1 MRRIDS
7 DHKDMVRRLAK
18 PPETIELSDH
28 QKDLLHA
35 SIGISSEAG
44 ELLDAVKKH
53 TIYGKELDR
62 ENIIEEL
69 GDLEFY
75 MEMLR
80 EQISITRDAVL
91 VLNMHKLNRRYS
103 GGKYEDSAAIAR
115 KDKEV

>member
-1 MRRIDS
+1 MQQIDN

-18 PPETIELSDH
+18 PPETIELTDH

-53 TIYGKELDR
+53 TIYGKPLDR

-75 MEMLR
+75 MAMMR
-80 EQISITRDAVL
+80 EQVGITRDAVL
-91 VLNMHKLNRRYS
+91 VLNMHKLNRRYNN
-103 GGKYEDSAAIAR
+103 GKYEDSAAIAR